1 VVGARFN
8 LYGRAWHARLHGQI
22 EALSAIGGRERESR
36 RRANNPEL
44 KLKFLQI
51 AALYRDLALQIDD
64 PEKWRAKLIE
74 SREAK
79 QK

>member
-1 VVGARFN
+1 MPGYADK
-8 LYGRAWHARLHGQI
+8 
-22 EALSAIGGRERESR
+22 SR
-36 RRANNPEL
+36 RYLRLVVENENRAAGANNPEL